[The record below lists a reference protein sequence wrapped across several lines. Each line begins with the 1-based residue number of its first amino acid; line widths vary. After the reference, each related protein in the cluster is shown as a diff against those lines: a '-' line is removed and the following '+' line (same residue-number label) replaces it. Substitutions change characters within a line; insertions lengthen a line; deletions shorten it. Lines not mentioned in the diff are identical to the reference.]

1 MNKYIISSVLVGVLS
16 VGYLALAEEDTNKL
30 FPSVSPSPVLKVRAQ
45 EQTDQFR
52 KEVKDIK
59 TNLKSD
65 AEATKERLKKE
76 AETHAVED
84 KKKRDL
90 VEAKNQAGTLIYTAE
105 KSLREAGDK
114 APDDIKKDIEEK
126 IGALKSV
133 MDGSDASA
141 IAEAVSA
148 LSSALQKIGEVLY
161 KENKGDSGNSPNE
174 DSDSGENTD
183 K

>member
-52 KEVKDIK
+52 KEVKDTR

-76 AETHAVED
+76 AEAVRENA
-84 KKKRDL
+84 KKR
-90 VEAKNQAGTLIYTAE
+90 
-105 KSLREAGDK
+105 S
-114 APDDIKKDIEEK
+114 EEHT
-126 IGALKSV
+126 S
-133 MDGSDASA
+133 
-141 IAEAVSA
+141 E
-148 LSSALQKIGEVLY
+148 LQSHV
-161 KENKGDSGNSPNE
+161 N
-174 DSDSGENTD
+174 
-183 K
+183 